1 MENSYF
7 GYLGCGRAFEK
18 ASGKEREKQELVKQA
33 DHITLLAC
41 ARVSKNGEEMK
52 KEKGKSKGSSNNKDN
67 KTKVKKRKKKRS
79 RANYNSKQLDCQTV
93 RPAQCLN

>member
-1 MENSYF
+1 MDTYAVAP
-7 GYLGCGRAFEK
+7 LKKQVVKR
-18 ASGKEREKQELVKQA
+18 EREARTGKTA

-67 KTKVKKRKKKRS
+67 KTKVKKKKEEKEI
-79 RANYNSKQLDCQTV
+79 SKEKKSTKGQVQK
-93 RPAQCLN
+93 